1 MRIGS
6 VGSVSADYFSPAAKR
21 AGQAQPG
28 QADSTSANTSQS
40 SPEVQRE
47 VQRLKQIDQKVRAH
61 EQAHLSAAA
70 GLATGGAS
78 FQTVRGPDGRQY
90 AVGGEVQISVSAAA
104 TPEQTV
110 AKAQRIRAA
119 ALAPADPSSQDRAVA
134 AGASQLEAQA
144 RMELSR
150 QKRDESGA
158 EAAAPSAGPVPQ
170 VSDRAGKLAIR
181 AYSQND
187 AIKPAVS
194 MDVYA

>member
-1 MRIGS
+1 MRIGA
-6 VGSVSADYFSPAAKR
+6 VGSGSADYFSPAAKR
-21 AGQAQPG
+21 VGPDQSG
-28 QADSTSANTSQS
+28 QADPNQA

-70 GLATGGAS
+70 GLSTGGAS

-90 AVGGEVQISVSAAA
+90 AVAGEVQISVSAAA

-119 ALAPADPSSQDRAVA
+119 ALAPSDPSSQDRAVA

-144 RMELSR
+144 RAELS
-150 QKRDESGA
+150 QKKK
-158 EAAAPSAGPVPQ
+158 EASATTSPVEQ
-170 VSDRAGKLAIR
+170 AIR
-181 AYSQND
+181 AAQQPPDRYGQK
-187 AIKPAVS
+187 AIAAYTQAGISSSPVAA
-194 MDVYA
+194 DTYA